1 MKKLSELLPE
11 YPHIPDITI
20 NSIKT
25 NSREIEKGD
34 LFVCI
39 KGVNIDRHDFIA
51 DAVERGAV
59 AIITAKDIDNLNVP
73 YIKVANPDA
82 LLDELYSRFYDYPQK
97 KLQLIGITGT
107 DGKTSTATII
117 QSLIGD
123 KRCGYIGTNGYS
135 CHAFKR

>member
-59 AIITAKDIDNLNVP
+59 AIITAKD
-73 YIKVANPDA
+73 
-82 LLDELYSRFYDYPQK
+82 F
-97 KLQLIGITGT
+97 IG
-107 DGKTSTATII
+107 
-117 QSLIGD
+117 
-123 KRCGYIGTNGYS
+123 
-135 CHAFKR
+135 